1 MKTCFIF
8 IFFILLGIG
17 IPVHAQ
23 HLDEIVF
30 GDEVSEMQHGLT
42 TYSPSK
48 TAISSGGLLNQ
59 TSRFFLPN
67 TENPFQGAYTG
78 IYGGE
83 INLTLKVD
91 GECQNYFTVKFSG
104 SEGNDERIIM
114 EVEGKEVGNRYH
126 SNEDYFLGELNKVGP
141 GSFV

>member
-59 TSRFFLPN
+59 TSRFFFLI
-67 TENPFQGAYTG
+67 Q
-78 IYGGE
+78 
-83 INLTLKVD
+83 
-91 GECQNYFTVKFSG
+91 
-104 SEGNDERIIM
+104 RILFKAHIQEYM
-114 EVEGKEVGNRYH
+114 VEK
-126 SNEDYFLGELNKVGP
+126 
-141 GSFV
+141 